1 MFRATNPRHREEPG
15 EDERSMLVLKI
26 AAVVVLS
33 GIGIGFLSLAVSS
46 GGGDEAAVTDPA
58 VPTITDA
65 GGPETTSEEH
75 VPAPPQAAT
84 LPAPAVGTET
94 AVISPK
100 PKPKPTARP
109 DKPGRD
115 NRKARINRPC
125 SREGAVA
132 FTKRLEPLMCRNGR
146 WDLLL

>member
-1 MFRATNPRHREEPG
+1 MSSHRREERG
-15 EDERSMLVLKI
+15 EHDRSMLVLKVVAI
-26 AAVVVLS
+26 VVLT
-33 GIGIGFLSLAVSS
+33 GIGVGFLLLAASNGS
-46 GGGDEAAVTDPA
+46 GDEVAVTDPA
-58 VPTITDA
+58 VPTITDS
-65 GGPETTSEEH
+65 GGPETTSEEP

-84 LPAPAVGTET
+84 LPAPAVGSET
-94 AVISPK
+94 AVIAPK

-115 NRKARINRPC
+115 NRKARVNRPC
-125 SREGAVA
+125 PREGAVA